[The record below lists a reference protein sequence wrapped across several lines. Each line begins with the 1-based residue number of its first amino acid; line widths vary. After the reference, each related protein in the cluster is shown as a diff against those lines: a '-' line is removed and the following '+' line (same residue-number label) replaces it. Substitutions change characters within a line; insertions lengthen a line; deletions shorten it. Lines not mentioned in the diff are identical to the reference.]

1 MEGSYTFNVPSCI
14 ADGEYL
20 LRIQSLG
27 IHNPW
32 PAGIPQFYISCSQ
45 IKVTGGGSTSPS
57 NTVKIPG
64 FIKESDPGYT
74 ANIYSNFN
82 SYTVPGPSVF
92 TCSGGGNG
100 GTPAPPPTTTLVT
113 RTTTTA
119 TPGPTTAPAPGG
131 GGGCSAAKYAQCG
144 GIGFTGCTSCAAGST
159 CSKTNDYCML
169 SSPNPPS
176 KDQDTD

>member
-14 ADGEYL
+14 SDGEYL

-32 PAGIPQFYISCSQ
+32 PAGIPQFYISCAQ

-92 TCSGGGNG
+92 SCSGGGNNNS
-100 GTPAPPPTTTLVT
+100 PPLPTTTLVT
-113 RTTTTA
+113 RTTTA
-119 TPGPTTAPAPGG
+119 PEPTNAPGN
-131 GGGCSAAKYAQCG
+131 GGGCSAAKFAQCG

-159 CSKTNDYCML
+159 CSKTNDWCML
-169 SSPNPPS
+169 FTSLPL
-176 KDQDTD
+176 KRLT